1 MPTTCDILL
10 KADWIVTQNRE
21 RQILRHAGLAVA
33 GGKILEL
40 GPWPEMASRY
50 APHSPHSHGHTLDLG
65 NSLLLPGL
73 VNTHTHAAMTLFR
86 GLADDMPLMEWLG
99 QRIWPIEAK
108 LTKETVRVGSQ
119 LACAEMIRFGTACFA
134 DMYVFQEETAKA
146 VEQTGIRAVLAEGI
160 LGFPTR
166 SYSTLEEAL
175 ALNEGLMDRYHDQ
188 PRLKFAIAPHAIYT
202 TTPEI
207 LEKSFALAERR
218 DVPWMIHLAESPGE
232 TAQCLEQFGKRPVAY
247 LNDLGLLG
255 SRTVVVHAVDIN
267 EKEIALLAQTGTRV
281 AHNPRSNMKL
291 GNGFAPVR
299 RMREQGI
306 VVGLG
311 TDGAASNNALNMFG
325 EMAATALGQK
335 IALSDPTALKAGAVL
350 DMATRD
356 GAAILGLPGMGC
368 LEPGAPAD
376 LIALDLSAPNMQ
388 PLYNPVSQAV
398 YAATGAE
405 VRLNMV
411 DGKILYQD
419 GRFLTV
425 DYQALLE
432 EVEDI
437 RKWVLKAAG

>member
-1 MPTTCDILL
+1 
-10 KADWIVTQNRE
+10 
-21 RQILRHAGLAVA
+21 
-33 GGKILEL
+33 
-40 GPWPEMASRY
+40 
-50 APHSPHSHGHTLDLG
+50 
-65 NSLLLPGL
+65 
-73 VNTHTHAAMTLFR
+73 
-86 GLADDMPLMEWLG
+86 
-99 QRIWPIEAK
+99 
-108 LTKETVRVGSQ
+108 
-119 LACAEMIRFGTACFA
+119 
-134 DMYVFQEETAKA
+134 
-146 VEQTGIRAVLAEGI
+146 
-160 LGFPTR
+160 
-166 SYSTLEEAL
+166 
-175 ALNEGLMDRYHDQ
+175 
-188 PRLKFAIAPHAIYT
+188 
-202 TTPEI
+202 
-207 LEKSFALAERR
+207 
-218 DVPWMIHLAESPGE
+218 MIHLAESAAE
-232 TAQCLEQFGKRPVAY
+232 TAQSLERFGKRPVAY

-255 SRTVVVHAVDIN
+255 PRTALVHAVDIN
-267 EKEIALLAQTGTRV
+267 EEEIALLAETGTRV

-325 EMAATALGQK
+325 EMAAAALGQK
-335 IALSDPTALKAGAVL
+335 IASGDPTALDAGAVL

-356 GAAILGLPGMGC
+356 GAAILGLPGKGR

-425 DYQALLE
+425 DYEALLE
-432 EVEDI
+432 EVRKI
-437 RKWVLKAAG
+437 RNWVLKAAG